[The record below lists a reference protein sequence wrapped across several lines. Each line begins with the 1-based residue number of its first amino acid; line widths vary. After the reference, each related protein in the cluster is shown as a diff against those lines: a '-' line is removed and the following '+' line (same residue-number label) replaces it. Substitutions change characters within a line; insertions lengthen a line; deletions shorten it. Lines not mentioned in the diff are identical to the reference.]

1 MITSSLKK
9 NAISL
14 ERVTVVRFGRS
25 TGEVGSEKGLMRRIR
40 RGLRND
46 LLFASTVEME
56 RSFGKSVCKV
66 QRNRVLRKTSV
77 VSSLA

>member
-25 TGEVGSEKGLMRRIR
+25 TGEVDSEKGL
-40 RGLRND
+40 LRWI
-46 LLFASTVEME
+46 
-56 RSFGKSVCKV
+56 
-66 QRNRVLRKTSV
+66 
-77 VSSLA
+77 